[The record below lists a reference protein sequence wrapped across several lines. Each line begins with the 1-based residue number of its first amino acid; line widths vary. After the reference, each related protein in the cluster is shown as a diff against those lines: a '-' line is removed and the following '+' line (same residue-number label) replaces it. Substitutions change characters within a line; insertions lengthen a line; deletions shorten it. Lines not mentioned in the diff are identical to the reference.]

1 MRKKDGDIKMNT
13 VTDAPINVSINND
26 PVANARVSATP
37 SALALIERLTN
48 EHGEIVFLQ
57 SGGCCEGSGPI
68 CMLKREFNPSASDVI
83 LGNWPKATFYMG
95 DSHFSFAENMHTIL
109 DATPNSSGSF
119 SLDCGTGFAFITRGR
134 LYNDDELASLPPV
147 VRAGF

>member
-1 MRKKDGDIKMNT
+1 MNT
-13 VTDAPINVSINND
+13 VTENSSQTVND
-26 PVANARVSATP
+26 PEKTKRVSATP
-37 SALALIERLTN
+37 SALALIDRLTA
-48 EHGEIVFLQ
+48 EHGPIAFLQ

-68 CMLKREFNPSASDVI
+68 CMPIKEFNPSASDVI
-83 LGNWPKATFYMG
+83 LGGWKDATFYMG

-134 LYNDDELASLPPV
+134 LYSDEELVQLPPV
-147 VRAGF
+147 VRVGY